1 MYEAHLAVSLGVC
14 HYGAQDYFASR
25 NQNVMVT
32 EVIEPELGLEEG
44 LGKATWVLKGEYEHH
59 IASLLR

>member
-44 LGKATWVLKGEYEHH
+44 LGKAT
-59 IASLLR
+59 